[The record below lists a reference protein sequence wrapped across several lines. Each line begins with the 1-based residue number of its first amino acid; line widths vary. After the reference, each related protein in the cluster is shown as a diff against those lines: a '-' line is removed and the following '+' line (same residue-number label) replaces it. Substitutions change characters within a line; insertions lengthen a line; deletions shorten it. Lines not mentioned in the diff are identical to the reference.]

1 MKVDGKRNNQ
11 NKHFRVPYQKW
22 YNMIQRCYNKN
33 NPYYKNY
40 GAKGITVCDKWKTF
54 EGFLDDF
61 DKIKGFSEEIFN
73 SKKIFLDKDGRDIE
87 NTEYNLENCEF
98 INIEESNKRKQHQ
111 MKKFFITDE
120 ETGKTEMFFNQ
131 SDCSKKY
138 GIPQPRISYALKTS
152 GKYKTYRL
160 KYAKS

>member
-73 SKKIFLDKDGRDIE
+73 SKKIFLDKDGRDME
-87 NTEYNLENCEF
+87 NAEYNLENCEF
-98 INIEESNKRKQHQ
+98 INI
-111 MKKFFITDE
+111 
-120 ETGKTEMFFNQ
+120 
-131 SDCSKKY
+131 
-138 GIPQPRISYALKTS
+138 
-152 GKYKTYRL
+152 
-160 KYAKS
+160 

>member
-1 MKVDGKRNNQ
+1 MKIDGKRNGQ

-73 SKKIFLDKDGRDIE
+73 SKKIFLDKDGQDIE
-87 NTEYNLENCEF
+87 NAEYNLENCEF

-138 GIPQPRISYALKTS
+138 GIPQPRISCALKTN